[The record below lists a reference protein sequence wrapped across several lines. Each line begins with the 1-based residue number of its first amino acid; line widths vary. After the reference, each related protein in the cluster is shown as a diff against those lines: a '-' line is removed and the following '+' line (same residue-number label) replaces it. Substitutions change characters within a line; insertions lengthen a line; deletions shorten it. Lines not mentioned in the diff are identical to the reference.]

1 MVPYCPAFSPDCDA
15 SHKCSALSGS
25 VLLKR
30 IVVTTASCVGCKK
43 NKEGIHLELTGVQD
57 YITCETNTLNH
68 ADTTDFSP
76 SQIGTFD
83 TEKDDKV
90 DDGWGGC
97 NRVHSREM

>member
-1 MVPYCPAFSPDCDA
+1 M
-15 SHKCSALSGS
+15 
-25 VLLKR
+25 LLKR

-43 NKEGIHLELTGVQD
+43 KKEGIHLELTGVQD
-57 YITCETNTLNH
+57 YITCETNTLDH
-68 ADTTDFSP
+68 VDTTDFSP